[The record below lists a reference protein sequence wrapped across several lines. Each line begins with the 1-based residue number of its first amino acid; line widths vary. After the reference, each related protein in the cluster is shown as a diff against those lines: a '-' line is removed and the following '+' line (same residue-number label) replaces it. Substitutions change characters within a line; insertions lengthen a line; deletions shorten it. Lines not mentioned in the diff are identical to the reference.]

1 MHDVLWGVQCDSRAC
16 TETVAAVADS
26 AAVLNVHGSRFM
38 EVPVK
43 HSRRQLLALRP
54 VRWWTALAVIACA
67 AALATAVQAQ
77 DNRPATGTINGK
89 VLDAAGRAVAGAELT
104 IPGSTIRVETD
115 DTGEFRLKNVPA
127 GDLKI
132 RVRRLG
138 FRPDT
143 SIISVLAGQSVP
155 LLIALQP
162 LPVVLAP
169 VTILGKHYSGRLA
182 SFYQRRDRG
191 MGHYYTRDEIEKRNP
206 ANTTDLLRTVPGVRL
221 QPLGFGRQ
229 TLRFRGSRC
238 PPLVWIDG
246 SPLGAGEFDIDN
258 VPSRSIEAMEIY
270 TGIAALPSE
279 FTAGP
284 TTTTSCG
291 TIVIWSRQGEPRSR
305 KRQKGESAAAE
316 NQRLVESLAIFT
328 AEQVDH
334 PARADSTRRV
344 VPIYPHDLYRT
355 ATPGEVL
362 VEFVVEADGTVD
374 MDSFNVVWATHPAF
388 GESIRRAVRETA
400 WIPGVKQGRSVRQ
413 VLQQPYRF
421 VPDSNVRRGTG

>member
-1 MHDVLWGVQCDSRAC
+1 MFFGAGL
-16 TETVAAVADS
+16 
-26 AAVLNVHGSRFM
+26 L

-43 HSRRQLLALRP
+43 DSRRQLLTLRP
-54 VRWWTALAVIACA
+54 VRWMTAIACIA
-67 AALATAVQAQ
+67 GASAQGEIASAQ
-77 DNRPATGTINGK
+77 DRPATGSINGK
-89 VLDAAGRAVAGAELT
+89 VLDRSGRAVAGAELT
-104 IPGSTIRVETD
+104 IPGSTLRVETD

-127 GDLKI
+127 GELQV
-132 RVRRLG
+132 RVRRIG
-138 FRPDT
+138 FKPDT
-143 SIISVLAGQSVP
+143 SMISVLAGQTAP
-155 LLIALQP
+155 LMIALQA

-169 VTILGKHYSGRLA
+169 MTILGKHYTGRLA

-191 MGHYYTRDEIEKRNP
+191 LGHYYTREEIEKRNP
-206 ANTTDLLRTVPGVRL
+206 ANTTDLLRTVPGIRL

-229 TLRFRGSRC
+229 TLRFRGARC

-291 TIVIWSRQGEPRSR
+291 TIVIWSRQGEPRAR
-305 KRQKGESAAAE
+305 KRSKGESAAAE
-316 NQRLVESLAIFT
+316 IQRMVESLQIFT
-328 AEQVDH
+328 AEQVDQ

-355 ATPGEVL
+355 ATAGEVL
-362 VEFVVEADGTVD
+362 VEFVVEADGSAD
-374 MDSFNVVWATHPAF
+374 MESYNVVWATHPSF
-388 GESIRRAVRETA
+388 GESVRRAVRESS
-400 WIPGVKQGRSVRQ
+400 WIPGVKQGRVVRQ
-413 VLQQPYRF
+413 VLQQPYKF
-421 VPDSNVRRGTG
+421 VPDSSVRRGTQ

>member
-1 MHDVLWGVQCDSRAC
+1 LATLSCV
-16 TETVAAVADS
+16 AVA
-26 AAVLNVHGSRFM
+26 
-38 EVPVK
+38 
-43 HSRRQLLALRP
+43 LAY
-54 VRWWTALAVIACA
+54 
-67 AALATAVQAQ
+67 ATTGRAQ
-77 DNRPATGTINGK
+77 DSRPATGSINGR
-89 VLDAAGRAVAGAELT
+89 VLDPAGRAVAGAELT
-104 IPGSTIRVETD
+104 IPGSTVRVETD

-127 GDLKI
+127 GDLSV

-138 FRPDT
+138 FKPDT
-143 SIISVLAGQSVP
+143 SIINVLAGQTVP
-155 LLIALQP
+155 LMIALEP

-169 VTILGKHYSGRLA
+169 MTILGKHYTGRLA

-206 ANTTDLLRTVPGVRL
+206 ANTTDLLRTVPGIRL

-229 TLRFRGSRC
+229 TLRFRGARC

-258 VPSRSIEAMEIY
+258 VPTRSIEAMEIY

-305 KRQKGESAAAE
+305 KRVKGESAAAE
-316 NQRLVESLAIFT
+316 IQRLVETLSVYT
-328 AEQVDH
+328 ADQVDQ
-334 PARADSTRRV
+334 PARADSNRRV

-362 VEFVVEADGTVD
+362 VEFVVEPDGTVD
-374 MDSFNVVWATHPAF
+374 MDSFNVVWTTHAAF
-388 GESIRRAVRETA
+388 GESVKRAVRETA
-400 WIPGVKQGRSVRQ
+400 WIPGIKQGRTVRQ
-413 VLQQPYRF
+413 VLQQPFKF
-421 VPDSNVRRGTG
+421 VPDSNVRRGTS

>member
-1 MHDVLWGVQCDSRAC
+1 MHS
-16 TETVAAVADS
+16 
-26 AAVLNVHGSRFM
+26 
-38 EVPVK
+38 P
-43 HSRRQLLALRP
+43 RQLLALRP
-54 VRWWTALAVIACA
+54 VRWWSAIACVTC
-67 AALATAVQAQ
+67 ALGVATTAYAQ
-77 DNRPATGTINGK
+77 DNRPATGTVNGK

-104 IPGSTIRVETD
+104 IPGSPIRVETD
-115 DTGEFRLKNVPA
+115 DSGEFRLKNVPA
-127 GDLKI
+127 GDLKV

-143 SIISVLAGQSVP
+143 SMINVLAGQAVP
-155 LLIALQP
+155 FLISLQP
-162 LPVVLAP
+162 LPLILSP

-182 SFYQRRDRG
+182 AFYQRRDRG
-191 MGHYYTRDEIEKRNP
+191 MGHYYTREEIEKRNP
-206 ANTTDLLRTVPGVRL
+206 ANTTDLLRTIPGVRL

-229 TLRFRGSRC
+229 TLRFRGARC

-258 VPSRSIEAMEIY
+258 VPSRSIEAIEIY

-291 TIVIWSRQGEPRSR
+291 TIVIWSRQGEPRAR

-316 NQRLVESLAIFT
+316 IQRLVESLAVYT

-334 PARADSTRRV
+334 PARPDSSRRV

-362 VEFVVEADGTVD
+362 VEFVVDSDGQVD
-374 MDSFNVVWATHPAF
+374 MDSFNVVWATHAAF
-388 GESIRRAVRETA
+388 GESVRRAVRETA

-413 VLQQPYRF
+413 VLQQPYHF
-421 VPDSNVRRGTG
+421 VPDSNVRRGTQ

>member
-1 MHDVLWGVQCDSRAC
+1 MKD
-16 TETVAAVADS
+16 
-26 AAVLNVHGSRFM
+26 
-38 EVPVK
+38 
-43 HSRRQLLALRP
+43 SRRQLLVLRP
-54 VRWWTALAVIACA
+54 VQWWTVVACIACA
-67 AALATAVQAQ
+67 LAQAALVRAQ
-77 DNRPATGTINGK
+77 DTRPATGSVNGK
-89 VLDAAGRAVAGAELT
+89 VLDQSGRAVAGAELT
-104 IPGSTIRVETD
+104 IPGSTLRVETD

-143 SIISVLAGQSVP
+143 SIINVLAGQTLP
-155 LLIALQP
+155 FMIALTA
-162 LPVVLAP
+162 LPVVLNP

-191 MGHYYTRDEIEKRNP
+191 LGHYYTREEIEKRNP
-206 ANTTDLLRTVPGVRL
+206 ANTTDLLRTVPGIRL

-229 TLRFRGSRC
+229 TLRFRGARC

-291 TIVIWSRQGEPRSR
+291 TIVIWARQGEPRTR
-305 KRQKGESAAAE
+305 KRPRGESAAAE
-316 NQRLVESLAIFT
+316 IQRLVENLQIYT

-334 PARADSTRRV
+334 PARADSVRRV
-344 VPIYPHDLYRT
+344 MPIYPHDLFRT

-374 MDSFNVVWATHPAF
+374 MESYNIVYATHPSF
-388 GESIRRAVRETA
+388 GESVRRAVRETS

-413 VLQQPYRF
+413 VLQQPYKF
-421 VPDSNVRRGTG
+421 VPDSNVRRGTQ

>member
-1 MHDVLWGVQCDSRAC
+1 MFSGAGL
-16 TETVAAVADS
+16 
-26 AAVLNVHGSRFM
+26 L

-43 HSRRQLLALRP
+43 DSRRQLLTLRP
-54 VRWWTALAVIACA
+54 VRWMTAIACIAGASAQA
-67 AALATAVQAQ
+67 AIAGAQ
-77 DNRPATGTINGK
+77 DTRPATGSINGK
-89 VLDAAGRAVAGAELT
+89 VLDRSGRAVAGAELT
-104 IPGSTIRVETD
+104 IPGSPLRVETD

-127 GDLKI
+127 GDLQI

-138 FRPDT
+138 FKPDT
-143 SIISVLAGQSVP
+143 SMISVLAGQTVP
-155 LLIALQP
+155 LQIALQP
-162 LPVVLAP
+162 LPVVLSP
-169 VTILGKHYSGRLA
+169 MTILGKHYTGRLA

-191 MGHYYTRDEIEKRNP
+191 LGHYYTREEIEKRNP
-206 ANTTDLLRTVPGVRL
+206 ANTTDLLRTVPGIRL

-229 TLRFRGSRC
+229 TLRFRGARC

-291 TIVIWSRQGEPRSR
+291 TIVIWSRQGEPRAR
-305 KRQKGESAAAE
+305 KRPKGESAAAE
-316 NQRLVESLAIFT
+316 IQRLVENLQIFT
-328 AEQVDH
+328 AEQVDQ
-334 PARADSTRRV
+334 PARADSSRRV

-362 VEFVVEADGTVD
+362 VEFVVEPDGSVD
-374 MDSFNVVWATHPAF
+374 MESYNVVWATHAAF
-388 GESIRRAVRETA
+388 GESVRRAVRESA
-400 WIPGVKQGRSVRQ
+400 WIPGVKQGRTVRQ

-421 VPDSNVRRGTG
+421 VADSNVRRGTQ

>member
-1 MHDVLWGVQCDSRAC
+1 MFSEAGL
-16 TETVAAVADS
+16 
-26 AAVLNVHGSRFM
+26 L

-43 HSRRQLLALRP
+43 DSRRQLRTLRP
-54 VRWWTALAVIACA
+54 VRWMTAIACIA
-67 AALATAVQAQ
+67 GASAQGEIAGAQ
-77 DNRPATGTINGK
+77 DRPATGSINGK
-89 VLDAAGRAVAGAELT
+89 VLDRSGRAVAGAELT
-104 IPGSTIRVETD
+104 IPGSTLRVETD

-127 GDLKI
+127 GDLQI

-138 FRPDT
+138 FKPDT
-143 SIISVLAGQSVP
+143 SMINVLAGQTVP
-155 LLIALQP
+155 LMIALHP

-191 MGHYYTRDEIEKRNP
+191 LGHYYTREEIEKRNP
-206 ANTTDLLRTVPGVRL
+206 ANTTDLLRTVPGIRL

-291 TIVIWSRQGEPRSR
+291 TIVIWSRQGEPRGR
-305 KRQKGESAAAE
+305 KRPKGESAAAE
-316 NQRLVESLAIFT
+316 IQRLVESLQIFT
-328 AEQVDH
+328 AEQVDQ
-334 PARADSTRRV
+334 PARADSARRV

-362 VEFVVEADGTVD
+362 VEFVVEADGSAD
-374 MDSFNVVWATHPAF
+374 MESYNVVWATHPAF
-388 GESIRRAVRETA
+388 GESVRRAVRESA
-400 WIPGVKQGRSVRQ
+400 WIPGVKQGRTVRQ
-413 VLQQPYRF
+413 VLQQPYKF
-421 VPDSNVRRGTG
+421 VPDSSVRRGTQ

>member
-1 MHDVLWGVQCDSRAC
+1 MV
-16 TETVAAVADS
+16 AVAQFE
-26 AAVLNVHGSRFM
+26 AVPNVHGSRFK
-38 EVPVK
+38 EVPV
-43 HSRRQLLALRP
+43 SRSRMQHIALRP
-54 VRWWTALAVIACA
+54 VRSLATLTCVAVALAFA
-67 AALATAVQAQ
+67 ATGRAQ
-77 DNRPATGTINGK
+77 ETRPATGSINGR
-89 VLDAAGRAVAGAELT
+89 VLDPAGRAVAGAELT
-104 IPGSTIRVETD
+104 IPGSTVRVETD

-127 GDLKI
+127 GDLSI

-138 FRPDT
+138 FKPDT
-143 SIISVLAGQSVP
+143 SIINVLAGQTVP
-155 LLIALQP
+155 LMIALQP

-169 VTILGKHYSGRLA
+169 MTILGKHYTGRLA

-206 ANTTDLLRTVPGVRL
+206 ANTTDLLRTVPGIRL

-229 TLRFRGSRC
+229 TLRFRGARC

-258 VPSRSIEAMEIY
+258 VPTRSIEAMEIY

-305 KRQKGESAAAE
+305 KRSKGESAAAE
-316 NQRLVESLAIFT
+316 IQRLVESLAVYT
-328 AEQVDH
+328 ADQVDQ
-334 PARADSTRRV
+334 PARADSNRRV

-355 ATPGEVL
+355 ATAGEVL
-362 VEFVVEADGTVD
+362 VEFVVEPDGSVD
-374 MDSFNVVWATHPAF
+374 MDSFNVVWTTHPAF
-388 GESIRRAVRETA
+388 GESVKRSVRETA
-400 WIPGVKQGRSVRQ
+400 WIPGIKQGRTVRQ
-413 VLQQPYRF
+413 VLQQPFKF
-421 VPDSNVRRGTG
+421 VPDSNVRPRA

>member
-1 MHDVLWGVQCDSRAC
+1 M
-16 TETVAAVADS
+16 
-26 AAVLNVHGSRFM
+26 
-38 EVPVK
+38 K
-43 HSRRQLLALRP
+43 HSRRQLLTLRP
-54 VRWWTALAVIACA
+54 VRWL
-67 AALATAVQAQ
+67 TAVACMAGASADALIARAQ
-77 DNRPATGTINGK
+77 DTRPATGSVNGK
-89 VLDAAGRAVAGAELT
+89 VHDQSGRAVAGAELT
-104 IPGSTIRVETD
+104 IPGSELRVETD
-115 DTGEFRLKNVPA
+115 ETGEFRLKNVPA
-127 GDLKI
+127 GDLQI

-138 FRPDT
+138 FKPDT
-143 SIISVLAGQSVP
+143 SIINVLAGQTVP
-155 LLIALQP
+155 LTISLDP
-162 LPVVLAP
+162 LPVALAA
-169 VTILGKHYSGRLA
+169 VTILGKHYTGRLA

-206 ANTTDLLRTVPGVRL
+206 ANTTDLLRTVPGIRM

-229 TLRFRGSRC
+229 TLRFRGARC

-305 KRQKGESAAAE
+305 KRPKGVSAAAE
-316 NQRLVESLAIFT
+316 IQRMVESLQIFT
-328 AEQVDH
+328 ADQVDV
-334 PARADSTRRV
+334 PARADSVRRV
-344 VPIYPHDLYRT
+344 VPIYPHDLFRS

-374 MDSFNVVWATHPAF
+374 MESYNIVWTTHAAF
-388 GESIRRAVRETA
+388 GESVRRAVRETM
-400 WIPGVKQGRSVRQ
+400 WVPGVKQGRTVRQ
-413 VLQQPYRF
+413 VLQVPYKF
-421 VPDSNVRRGTG
+421 VPDSNVRRGTQ

>member
-1 MHDVLWGVQCDSRAC
+1 VV
-16 TETVAAVADS
+16 AVAQFE
-26 AAVLNVHGSRFM
+26 AVPNVHGSRFK
-38 EVPVK
+38 EVPV
-43 HSRRQLLALRP
+43 SRSRMQHIAVRSLATLTC
-54 VRWWTALAVIACA
+54 VAGALAFA
-67 AALATAVQAQ
+67 ATGRAQ
-77 DNRPATGTINGK
+77 ETRPATGSINGR
-89 VLDAAGRAVAGAELT
+89 VLDPAGRAVAGAELT
-104 IPGSTIRVETD
+104 IPGSTVRVETD

-127 GDLKI
+127 GDLSI

-138 FRPDT
+138 FKPDT
-143 SIISVLAGQSVP
+143 SIINVLAGQTVP
-155 LLIALQP
+155 LMIALQP

-169 VTILGKHYSGRLA
+169 MTILGKHYTGRLA

-206 ANTTDLLRTVPGVRL
+206 ANTTDLLRTVPGIRL

-229 TLRFRGSRC
+229 TLRFRGARC

-258 VPSRSIEAMEIY
+258 VPTRSIEAMEIY

-305 KRQKGESAAAE
+305 KRSKGESAAAE
-316 NQRLVESLAIFT
+316 IQRLVESLSVYT
-328 AEQVDH
+328 ADQVDQ
-334 PARADSTRRV
+334 PARADSNRRV

-362 VEFVVEADGTVD
+362 VEFVVEPDGTVD
-374 MDSFNVVWATHPAF
+374 MDSFNVVWTTHQAF
-388 GESIRRAVRETA
+388 GESVKRSVRETA
-400 WIPGVKQGRSVRQ
+400 WIPGIKQGRTVRQ
-413 VLQQPYRF
+413 VLQQPFKF
-421 VPDSNVRRGTG
+421 VPDSNVRPRT

>member
-1 MHDVLWGVQCDSRAC
+1 MFSGAGL
-16 TETVAAVADS
+16 
-26 AAVLNVHGSRFM
+26 L

-43 HSRRQLLALRP
+43 DSRRQLLTLRP
-54 VRWWTALAVIACA
+54 VRWMTAIACVA
-67 AALATAVQAQ
+67 GASALGEVASAQ
-77 DNRPATGTINGK
+77 DRPATGSINGK
-89 VLDAAGRAVAGAELT
+89 VLDRSGRAVAGAELT
-104 IPGSTIRVETD
+104 IPGSTLRVETD

-127 GDLKI
+127 GELQV
-132 RVRRLG
+132 RVRRIG
-138 FRPDT
+138 FKPDT
-143 SIISVLAGQSVP
+143 SMISVLAGQTIP
-155 LLIALQP
+155 LMIALQA

-169 VTILGKHYSGRLA
+169 MTILGKHYTGRLA

-191 MGHYYTRDEIEKRNP
+191 LGHYYTREEIEKRNP
-206 ANTTDLLRTVPGVRL
+206 ANTTDLLRTVPGIRL

-229 TLRFRGSRC
+229 TLRFRGARC

-291 TIVIWSRQGEPRSR
+291 TIVIWSRQGEPRAR
-305 KRQKGESAAAE
+305 KRSKGESAAAE
-316 NQRLVESLAIFT
+316 IQRLVESLQIFT
-328 AEQVDH
+328 AEQVDQ
-334 PARADSTRRV
+334 PARADSVRRV

-362 VEFVVEADGTVD
+362 VEFVVEADGSAD
-374 MDSFNVVWATHPAF
+374 MESYNVVWATHPAF
-388 GESIRRAVRETA
+388 GESVRRAVRESS
-400 WIPGVKQGRSVRQ
+400 WIPGVKQGRVVRQ
-413 VLQQPYRF
+413 VLQQPYKF
-421 VPDSNVRRGTG
+421 VPDSSVRRGTQ

>member
-1 MHDVLWGVQCDSRAC
+1 
-16 TETVAAVADS
+16 
-26 AAVLNVHGSRFM
+26 M
-38 EVPVK
+38 EVPVME
-43 HSRRQLLALRP
+43 SRRLLPAPRP
-54 VRWWTALAVIACA
+54 VRWWSAIACVTC
-67 AALATAVQAQ
+67 ALTVATIAHAQ
-77 DNRPATGTINGK
+77 DNRPATGTVNGK

-104 IPGSTIRVETD
+104 IPGSPIRVETD

-143 SIISVLAGQSVP
+143 SMISVLAGQTVP
-155 LLIALQP
+155 FLIALQP
-162 LPVVLAP
+162 LPLILSP
-169 VTILGKHYSGRLA
+169 VMILGKHYTGRLA

-191 MGHYYTRDEIEKRNP
+191 MGHYYTREEIDKRNP
-206 ANTTDLLRTVPGVRL
+206 ANTTDLLRTVPGIRL

-229 TLRFRGSRC
+229 TLRFRGARC

-291 TIVIWSRQGEPRSR
+291 TIVIWSRQGEPRAR

-316 NQRLVESLAIFT
+316 IQRLVESMSVYT
-328 AEQVDH
+328 ADQVDR
-334 PARADSTRRV
+334 PARADSIRRV

-355 ATPGEVL
+355 ATAGEVL
-362 VEFVVEADGTVD
+362 VEFVVDSEGQVD
-374 MDSFNVVWATHPAF
+374 MDSFNVVWATHPSF
-388 GESIRRAVRETA
+388 GESVRRAVRETA
-400 WIPGVKQGRSVRQ
+400 WIPGLKQGRSVRQ

-421 VPDSNVRRGTG
+421 VPDSNVRKGAQ

>member
-1 MHDVLWGVQCDSRAC
+1 
-16 TETVAAVADS
+16 
-26 AAVLNVHGSRFM
+26 M
-38 EVPVK
+38 EVPVNNP
-43 HSRRQLLALRP
+43 RRRLASSTTRAFLTLTL
-54 VRWWTALAVIACA
+54 VAVHATMLA
-67 AALATAVQAQ
+67 AQ
-77 DNRPATGTINGK
+77 DARPATGTINGR
-89 VLDAAGRAVAGAELT
+89 VLDRSGRAVAGAELT
-104 IPGSTIRVETD
+104 IPGSSFRVETD
-115 DTGEFRLKNVPA
+115 DSGEFRLKNVPA
-127 GDLKI
+127 GELQV

-138 FRPDT
+138 FKPDT
-143 SIISVLAGQSVP
+143 SMISVLAGQAVP
-155 LLIALQP
+155 FLVSLQP
-162 LPVVLAP
+162 LPLLLNP
-169 VTILGKHYSGRLA
+169 VTILGKHYTGRLA

-191 MGHYYTRDEIEKRNP
+191 MGHYYTREEIEKRNP
-206 ANTTDLLRTVPGVRL
+206 ANTTDLLRTVPGIRL

-229 TLRFRGSRC
+229 TLRFRGARC

-258 VPSRSIEAMEIY
+258 VPARSIEAMEIY

-316 NQRLVESLAIFT
+316 IQRLVESLQLFT
-328 AEQVDH
+328 ADQVDR
-334 PARADSTRRV
+334 PAMADSSRRV

-362 VEFVVEADGTVD
+362 VEFIVEADGTVD
-374 MDSFNVVWATHPAF
+374 MDSYNVVWATHAAF
-388 GESIRRAVRETA
+388 GESVRRAVRETS
-400 WIPGVKQGRSVRQ
+400 WIPGIKQGRTVRQ

-421 VPDSNVRRGTG
+421 VPDSSVRRGTQ

>member
-1 MHDVLWGVQCDSRAC
+1 MFS
-16 TETVAAVADS
+16 VA
-26 AAVLNVHGSRFM
+26 GFP

-43 HSRRQLLALRP
+43 RSRRQLPSLRP
-54 VRWWTALAVIACA
+54 VKWWTIAISAACA
-67 AALATAVQAQ
+67 FAQAGLVGAQ
-77 DNRPATGTINGK
+77 DRPATGSVNGR
-89 VLDAAGRAVAGAELT
+89 VLDQSGRGLAGAELT
-104 IPGSTIRVETD
+104 IPGSPLRVETD
-115 DTGEFRLKNVPA
+115 DAGEFRLKNVPA
-127 GDLKI
+127 GDLQV

-143 SIISVLAGQSVP
+143 SIINVLAGQTVP
-155 LLIALQP
+155 FMISLAA
-162 LPVVLAP
+162 LPVMLSP

-191 MGHYYTRDEIEKRNP
+191 LGHYYTREEIEKRNP
-206 ANTTDLLRTVPGVRL
+206 ANTTDLLRTVPGIRL

-229 TLRFRGSRC
+229 TLRFRGARC

-258 VPSRSIEAMEIY
+258 VPARSIEAMEIY

-291 TIVIWSRQGEPRSR
+291 TIVIWSRQGEPRTR
-305 KRQKGESAAAE
+305 KRSRGESAAAE
-316 NQRLVESLAIFT
+316 IQRLVESLQLYT
-328 AEQVDH
+328 ADQVDH

-344 VPIYPHDLYRT
+344 MPIYPHDLFRT

-362 VEFVVEADGTVD
+362 VEFIVEADGTVD
-374 MDSFNVVWATHPAF
+374 MESYNIVWATHPAF
-388 GESIRRAVRETA
+388 GESVRRAVRETA

-413 VLQQPYRF
+413 VLQQPYKF
-421 VPDSNVRRGTG
+421 VPDSNVRRGTQ